1 MQPRILI
8 VYTGG
13 TIGMT
18 EDLSTGA
25 LVPFSFDH
33 LMKNVPKIG
42 RLGFNLDHVEMDPP
56 IDSSN
61 MNPACWARIASVI
74 ADRYEDFDGFV
85 VLHGTDTM
93 AYTASALSFMLSG
106 LAKPVV
112 LTGSQLP
119 IGEIR
124 EDGTENLITALQI
137 AAARTDAG
145 EPMVQEV
152 AISFGRH
159 LWRGN
164 RATKVSSTNFGAFQS
179 FNYPPLADMDLHIV
193 FRERLLARPARHAR
207 VAGGHDLI
215 DHALLPAL
223 ERIGV
228 RGPIPPVARRPPI
241 RHDERPRGARAVDA
255 RVGEVLVLLPLGR
268 EGLVV
273 GPEVDVLRA
282 GARRGPVLLREP
294 VHLAA
299 HLRDGGD
306 PERVGGRRE
315 RLHSSRVT
323 IAHGSVV
330 GDLQHRNDARDEL
343 VGQEARPLPRE
354 PGPEVG
360 RLPAP
365 LVLLVGE
372 RSHGDGRGHEGE
384 AGHAAPVR
392 ALVGANPHDAELDDA
407 GVAERQRPRV
417 ADLDPVLRGNRPPL
431 LVRGRGG
438 YEAGDVREL
447 LPGVLVEGARGDA
460 LGRALVLGRTR
471 APAVRDE
478 HEQRRRQG
486 DERDREEEG
495 ERREAP
501 ATATSHILSLLLRA
515 CAAGGAAL
523 PAPSVAC
530 QFRGSPPCRSGLS
543 AFSMTSV
550 S

>member
-179 FNYPPLADMDLHIV
+179 LPDMDLHIV
-193 FRERLLARPARHAR
+193 FRERLLARPATGGTLAAALAMDDAVSVVFLYPGITEAVLRPQLESKAVKALVLR
-207 VAGGHDLI
+207 TFGAGNAPTESWFTELMADTVRAGKVVVNVTQCPAGG
-215 DHALLPAL
+215 
-223 ERIGV
+223 
-228 RGPIPPVARRPPI
+228 
-241 RHDERPRGARAVDA
+241 
-255 RVGEVLVLLPLGR
+255 
-268 EGLVV
+268 
-273 GPEVDVLRA
+273 
-282 GARRGPVLLREP
+282 
-294 VHLAA
+294 
-299 HLRDGGD
+299 
-306 PERVGGRRE
+306 
-315 RLHSSRVT
+315 
-323 IAHGSVV
+323 
-330 GDLQHRNDARDEL
+330 
-343 VGQEARPLPRE
+343 
-354 PGPEVG
+354 
-360 RLPAP
+360 
-365 LVLLVGE
+365 
-372 RSHGDGRGHEGE
+372 
-384 AGHAAPVR
+384 
-392 ALVGANPHDAELDDA
+392 
-407 GVAERQRPRV
+407 
-417 ADLDPVLRGNRPPL
+417 
-431 LVRGRGG
+431 
-438 YEAGDVREL
+438 
-447 LPGVLVEGARGDA
+447 VEEKRYATGDA
-460 LGRALVLGRTR
+460 LARSGVVSGYDMTCEAALTKLMYLFG
-471 APAVRDE
+471 
-478 HEQRRRQG
+478 QG
-486 DERDREEEG
+486 L
-495 ERREAP
+495 
-501 ATATSHILSLLLRA
+501 TATEV
-515 CAAGGAAL
+515 AAAMVKPLAGE
-523 PAPSVAC
+523 
-530 QFRGSPPCRSGLS
+530 
-543 AFSMTSV
+543 MTV
-550 S
+550 

>member
-193 FRERLLARPARHAR
+193 FRERLLREGRWRRRSPWTMRCR
-207 VAGGHDLI
+207 WCFCIPVS
-215 DHALLPAL
+215 P
-223 ERIGV
+223 R
-228 RGPIPPVARRPPI
+228 RCCGPSWNRRP
-241 RHDERPRGARAVDA
+241 
-255 RVGEVLVLLPLGR
+255 
-268 EGLVV
+268 
-273 GPEVDVLRA
+273 
-282 GARRGPVLLREP
+282 
-294 VHLAA
+294 
-299 HLRDGGD
+299 
-306 PERVGGRRE
+306 
-315 RLHSSRVT
+315 
-323 IAHGSVV
+323 
-330 GDLQHRNDARDEL
+330 
-343 VGQEARPLPRE
+343 
-354 PGPEVG
+354 
-360 RLPAP
+360 
-365 LVLLVGE
+365 
-372 RSHGDGRGHEGE
+372 
-384 AGHAAPVR
+384 
-392 ALVGANPHDAELDDA
+392 
-407 GVAERQRPRV
+407 
-417 ADLDPVLRGNRPPL
+417 
-431 LVRGRGG
+431 
-438 YEAGDVREL
+438 
-447 LPGVLVEGARGDA
+447 
-460 LGRALVLGRTR
+460 
-471 APAVRDE
+471 
-478 HEQRRRQG
+478 
-486 DERDREEEG
+486 
-495 ERREAP
+495 
-501 ATATSHILSLLLRA
+501 
-515 CAAGGAAL
+515 
-523 PAPSVAC
+523 
-530 QFRGSPPCRSGLS
+530 
-543 AFSMTSV
+543 
-550 S
+550 